1 MKVIQVV
8 LKDNNKNLPFFII
21 LLNIVIEQKEIL
33 QMKDFLVQDLK
44 QFIQVI
50 KHQLKI
56 QNMKNN

>member
-21 LLNIVIEQKEIL
+21 LQNIVIEQKEIL

>member
-8 LKDNNKNLPFFII
+8 LKDNNKNLLFFII
-21 LLNIVIEQKEIL
+21 LQNIVIEQKEIL

>member
-8 LKDNNKNLPFFII
+8 LKDNNKNLLFFII
-21 LLNIVIEQKEIL
+21 LQNIVIEQKEIL

-50 KHQLKI
+50 KHLLKI

>member
-8 LKDNNKNLPFFII
+8 LKDNNKNLLFYII
-21 LLNIVIEQKEIL
+21 LQNIVIEQKEIL
-33 QMKDFLVQDLK
+33 QMKVFLVLDLK

-56 QNMKNN
+56 QNTKNN

>member
-8 LKDNNKNLPFFII
+8 LKDNNKNLLFYII
-21 LLNIVIEQKEIL
+21 LQNIVIEQKEIL

-56 QNMKNN
+56 HNMKNN